1 MALATHPTTGRRR
14 RPQSDGGRR
23 PGFLVYATL
32 VGVLAASVFP
42 LYYSFV
48 LPTRDNSAIGDSL
61 LTLTPGGNLLH
72 NIQRVYDTVDFW
84 LALRNSLIIS
94 TTVTVCCVLLSSL
107 AGFAFAKLPFKGR
120 NALFVAVVI
129 TAMLPTQL
137 GMIPLYM
144 LMGNLGW
151 IATLKAV
158 IVPAL
163 VNAFAVFW
171 MRQACDES
179 VPYELVEA
187 ARVDGCSTLGIFWHV
202 ALPAIRPQAAVLA
215 MFTFMA
221 TWNDFMW
228 PLIVLDPSVTPT
240 VQTALSSLASGYAL
254 DYTLILS
261 GAAIGV
267 LPLLLVFLLLSRQIV
282 AGVMQGAVKG

>member
-1 MALATHPTTGRRR
+1 MAITKYSAERSRRV
-14 RPQSDGGRR
+14 
-23 PGFLVYATL
+23 GFLTYA
-32 VGVLAASVFP
+32 VLAGTLLASAFP

-48 LPTRDNSAIGDSL
+48 VPTRDNSAIGDPA
-61 LTLTPGGNLLH
+61 LTLTPGGHLLDNLR
-72 NIQRVYDTVDFW
+72 RVFDTVDFG
-84 LALRNSLIIS
+84 LAIRNSLIIS

-107 AGFAFAKLPFKGR
+107 AGFAFAKLPFRGR
-120 NALFVAVVI
+120 NALFLIVVI

-144 LMGNLGW
+144 LMGKLGW
-151 IATLKAV
+151 IATLQAV

-163 VNAFAVFW
+163 VSAFAVFW
-171 MRQACDES
+171 MRQACEEA

-187 ARVDGCSTLGIFWHV
+187 ARIDGCSTLRTFWHV
-202 ALPAIRPQAAVLA
+202 ALPAVRPQAAVLA
-215 MFTFMA
+215 MFTFMG

-228 PLIVLDPSVTPT
+228 PLIVLDPSETPT
-240 VQTALSSLASGYAL
+240 VQTALSALASGYAT
-254 DYTLILS
+254 DYTLVLT

-267 LPLLLVFLLLSRQIV
+267 LPLIVIFVLLARQIV

>member
-14 RPQSDGGRR
+14 SKSDGGRR
-23 PGFLVYATL
+23 PGFMVYATL

-61 LTLTPGGNLLH
+61 LTLRPGGNLLH

-107 AGFAFAKLPFKGR
+107 AGFAFAKLPFRGR

-163 VNAFAVFW
+163 VN
-171 MRQACDES
+171 
-179 VPYELVEA
+179 
-187 ARVDGCSTLGIFWHV
+187 
-202 ALPAIRPQAAVLA
+202 
-215 MFTFMA
+215 
-221 TWNDFMW
+221 
-228 PLIVLDPSVTPT
+228 
-240 VQTALSSLASGYAL
+240 
-254 DYTLILS
+254 
-261 GAAIGV
+261 
-267 LPLLLVFLLLSRQIV
+267 
-282 AGVMQGAVKG
+282 